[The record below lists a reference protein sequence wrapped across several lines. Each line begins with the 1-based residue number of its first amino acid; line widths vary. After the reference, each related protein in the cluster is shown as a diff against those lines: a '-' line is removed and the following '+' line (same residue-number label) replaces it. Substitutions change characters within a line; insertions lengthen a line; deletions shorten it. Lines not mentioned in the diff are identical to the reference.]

1 MIQINLKSLNK
12 ESLDIYANFIG
23 KILKNLNVRYSSVN
37 MPTKVKKLTLLKA
50 PHVYKA
56 AREQFIVKSYKT
68 LIVLK
73 SKVDSNKLR
82 LLILNKPKTVK
93 IRIKR

>member
-1 MIQINLKSLNK
+1 MQRRIKIAERIIQNTNANNIN
-12 ESLDIYANFIG
+12 DIE
-23 KILKNLNVRYSSVN
+23 
-37 MPTKVKKLTLLKA
+37 MCETKVKKLTLLKA

-73 SKVDSNKLR
+73 SEVDSSKLR